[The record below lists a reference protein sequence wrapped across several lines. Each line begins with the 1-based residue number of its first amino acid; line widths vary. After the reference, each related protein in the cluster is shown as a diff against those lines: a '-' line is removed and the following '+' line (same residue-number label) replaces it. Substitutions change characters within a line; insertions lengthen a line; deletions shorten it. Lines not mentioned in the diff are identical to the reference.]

1 MDIKEIVNL
10 LYTAID
16 LAADGGPE
24 AFTDEEYSEMHE
36 LLKKIKYGQFG
47 WHPGS
52 ELPTK
57 DGEYIVICEGFEMC
71 PFRATFDTYI
81 SDWSHNDVKY
91 WCYPPKNE

>member
-1 MDIKEIVNL
+1 MIQEIIDFLNTYIKAHGCTKMNKWVEFL
-10 LYTAID
+10 EQL
-16 LAADGGPE
+16 
-24 AFTDEEYSEMHE
+24 
-36 LLKKIKYGQFG
+36 G

-81 SDWSHNDVKY
+81 NDWSHNDVKY
-91 WCYPPKNE
+91 WCYPPENN